1 MDKFNCYYHNMIT
14 ECGFYS
20 PFVALIDGT
29 YYVGD
34 CDNLDGFSTV
44 EAAVAHCNKYV
55 LTGDALSEAKRHH
68 DDDCRD
74 NYAAE
79 YCWHCDALLQIDA
92 LRAL

>member
-1 MDKFNCYYHNMIT
+1 MKKSTCYDHNLVT
-14 ECGFYS
+14 DDGFCG
-20 PFVALIDGT
+20 PFVAFIDGT

-44 EAAVAHCNKYV
+44 QDAIARCNECV
-55 LTGDALSEAKRHH
+55 LTGDDLTKVKRHH